1 MTKEE
6 ALKRLRELAD
16 KWDAEAAHVEADGIL
31 IDFLRAIGHGGIAD
45 AFDNLQKWY
54 G

>member
-6 ALKRLRELAD
+6 ALKRLRELAGKRD
-16 KWDAEAAHVEADGIL
+16 VEAAHVEADGIL
-31 IDFLRAIGHGGIAD
+31 IDFLRAIGHDDIAD